1 MNDGFELRM
10 TGNRGEGV
18 FATGSLQLSETVL
31 VGRIDREL
39 DHNHPHASQIGEDRF
54 VLHGGLIPKV
64 NHSCEPNCGIRPN
77 ASGAHNLVARKPI
90 TPGEE
95 ITFDYAMRNY
105 SVEYF
110 PDHCRFGS
118 CHCRDHITGWKDLP
132 AQRKVDY
139 HGFVAPYLIST
150 DKKAAPGVASA
161 K

>member
-1 MNDGFELRM
+1 VND
-10 TGNRGEGV
+10 
-18 FATGSLQLSETVL
+18 
-31 VGRIDREL
+31 
-39 DHNHPHASQIGEDRF
+39 
-54 VLHGGLIPKV
+54 
-64 NHSCEPNCGIRPN
+64 SCESNCGIRPN

-95 ITFDYAMRNY
+95 ITFDYAMRDY

-118 CHCRDHITGWKDLP
+118 CHCRDHITGWKNLP

-139 HGFVAPYLIST
+139 HDFVAPYLIST

-161 K
+161 SNKPTPVTGLSSGATRPPSVTRWPRCGCGAAVRVGGLCRLTGSRSCSSVGGTTRVVDSAGG